1 MPDGI
6 VFYNL
11 KLLFMPVAAAI
22 PIAAAAIQAGSSIA
36 GAAAQ
41 SSMNKAT
48 REWNER
54 MYAMQRNDAMMDWN
68 RQNEYNSPAAQMER
82 FKAAGLNPNLIYGQT
97 NEAPAVRSTDVK
109 SWNPTAPSYG
119 AGVGNALLSGLASY
133 QDMTMQD
140 EQIKNMQAQRQNL
153 ALDSLIKG
161 ADIFSKNL
169 KNAKDVELYDTYKQT
184 AIELLRGI
192 TTRTDVAVSQEAR
205 DAAMHAPSL
214 QAAFERIANISA
226 DTAKKNAEI
235 SLLKGS
241 GVLQDLEIGLR
252 NKGMSW
258 NDPLWARMLM
268 QFAGDKPL
276 PDVVKDML
284 KQFREVTGTNL
295 PSKVISKYLGTKEF
309 HFGPVYDRSGKPVQ
323 FKFSDW
329 QDPDS
334 SKANRGRGLSG
345 MDRYF
350 NRK

>member
-1 MPDGI
+1 MPA
-6 VFYNL
+6 
-11 KLLFMPVAAAI
+11 AAAI

-54 MYAMQRNDAMMDWN
+54 MYAMQRNDALIDWN

-109 SWNPTAPSYG
+109 SWNPTAPNYA
-119 AGVGNALLSGLASY
+119 AGIGNGLLSGLSAY

-140 EQIKNMQAQRQNL
+140 EQIKNLQAQRQNM

-169 KNAKDVELYDTYKQT
+169 KNAKDVELFDTYKQT
-184 AIELLRGI
+184 ALEMLRGL
-192 TTRTDVAVSQEAR
+192 TTRTDIAISEEAR
-205 DAAMHAPSL
+205 NAALHAPNL
-214 QAAFERIANISA
+214 LGAFEKIANISA
-226 DTAKKNAEI
+226 DTAKKRAEI
-235 SLLKGS
+235 ANLKGS
-241 GVLQDLEIGLR
+241 GVLQDLEIALR

-258 NDPLWARMLM
+258 SDPLWARMIM

-276 PDVVKDML
+276 PDVIKGMWNNL
-284 KQFREVTGTNL
+284 RNITGGDI
-295 PSKVISKYLGTKEF
+295 PSKVINKYLGTKEF
-309 HFGPVYDRSGKPVQ
+309 GYGPKYDAKGNPER
-323 FKFSDW
+323 FKWSDW
-329 QDPDS
+329 FG
-334 SKANRGRGLSG
+334 K
-345 MDRYF
+345 
-350 NRK
+350 